1 MRAVLVVVCLLLTLA
16 LLDASSGNKRKNG
29 RLGARPSYPKK
40 SKKIGKRSQIWRGP
54 GPRPIRR
61 PRHRPGRRPRPMP
74 RPRQRP
80 SIWSSIKRNAADMK
94 KLTKAINE
102 TQRFQQEFGPV
113 VDTLKENMDDMKEG
127 FASMTLMMAQM
138 KTSIANLQKVIGT
151 ESEAGSG
158 SPPGIRTSVVILI
171 TDLVPPSQLRQS
183 VSQNLSQNLQSR
195 VWQQWQDL

>member
-16 LLDASSGNKRKNG
+16 LLDASPRNKSKNG
-29 RLGARPSYPKK
+29 RFGFRPAHYPKK
-40 SKKIGKRSQIWRGP
+40 SKKIGMRTPIRWR
-54 GPRPIRR
+54 PRP
-61 PRHRPGRRPRPMP
+61 RPGR
-74 RPRQRP
+74 RP
-80 SIWSSIKRNAADMK
+80 SIWSSLKRNAADVK
-94 KLTKAINE
+94 KLAKAINE

-138 KTSIANLQKVIGT
+138 KMSIMNLQKVIGT
-151 ESEAGSG
+151 ETEMGSG
-158 SPPGIRTSVVILI
+158 LPPGIRTSVVILI